1 MVGDMNTSPA
11 SVLVI
16 EKNPLMREALYAAIV
31 GEPDLMVAAQAVSCA
46 DVMDMV
52 VTVKEDVVLLA
63 FKPDMILL
71 TFGNPGLQEL
81 QTLMILRRALPKT
94 PILVLT
100 MEELEIQG
108 KVALEAGASAV
119 LRKTAPR
126 EELIC
131 ALRKLR
137 PCARLPELTG
147 QV

>member
-1 MVGDMNTSPA
+1 MVGIMNTSPA

-46 DVMDMV
+46 DVVDMV
-52 VTVKEDVVLLA
+52 VTIKDDVVLLA
-63 FKPDMILL
+63 FKPDIILL
-71 TFGNPGLQEL
+71 TLGNPSLQEL
-81 QTLMILRRALPKT
+81 QTLMILHRSLPLT
-94 PILVLT
+94 PILALT
-100 MEELEIQG
+100 MEEFEIQG

-119 LRKTAPR
+119 LRKSAPR

-137 PCARLPELTG
+137 PGA
-147 QV
+147 

>member
-1 MVGDMNTSPA
+1 MVGDLNTSPA

-31 GEPDLMVAAQAVSCA
+31 GEPDLMIAAQAVSCA

-52 VTVKEDVVLLA
+52 VTIKENVVLLA
-63 FKPDMILL
+63 FKPDIILL
-71 TFGNPGLQEL
+71 TIGNPSLQEL
-81 QTLMILRRALPKT
+81 QTLITLRTSLPLT
-94 PILVLT
+94 PILALT
-100 MEELEIQG
+100 MEEFEIQG

-119 LRKTAPR
+119 LRKSAPR

-137 PCARLPELTG
+137 PGA
-147 QV
+147 

>member
-31 GEPDLMVAAQAVSCA
+31 GEPDLMIAAQAVSCA

-52 VTVKEDVVLLA
+52 VTIKENVVLLA
-63 FKPDMILL
+63 FKPDIILL
-71 TFGNPGLQEL
+71 TIGNPSLQEL
-81 QTLMILRRALPKT
+81 QTLITLRTSLPLT
-94 PILVLT
+94 PILALT
-100 MEELEIQG
+100 MEEFEIQG
-108 KVALEAGASAV
+108 KVALEAGASAE
-119 LRKTAPR
+119 LRKSAPR

-137 PCARLPELTG
+137 PGA
-147 QV
+147 

>member
-31 GEPDLMVAAQAVSCA
+31 GEPDLMIAAQAVSCA

-52 VTVKEDVVLLA
+52 VTIKDDVVLLA
-63 FKPDMILL
+63 FKPDIILL
-71 TFGNPGLQEL
+71 TIGNPSLQEL
-81 QTLMILRRALPKT
+81 QTLITLRTSLPLT
-94 PILVLT
+94 PILALT
-100 MEELEIQG
+100 MEEFEIQG

-119 LRKTAPR
+119 LRKSAPR

-137 PCARLPELTG
+137 PGA
-147 QV
+147 

>member
-31 GEPDLMVAAQAVSCA
+31 GEPDLMIAAQAVSCA

-52 VTVKEDVVLLA
+52 VTIKENVVLLA
-63 FKPDMILL
+63 FKPDIILL
-71 TFGNPGLQEL
+71 TIGNPSLQEL
-81 QTLMILRRALPKT
+81 QTLITLRTSLPLT
-94 PILVLT
+94 PILALT
-100 MEELEIQG
+100 MEEFEIQG

-119 LRKTAPR
+119 LRKSAPR

-137 PCARLPELTG
+137 PGA
-147 QV
+147 